1 MIQLLEKMGQSFGGQ
16 IQRIGIARAFY
27 KKPEI
32 LILDEPTNA
41 LDKENE
47 NKIIETLM
55 SLKNEITMI
64 LVSHNEEPLKMTD
77 EKIIL
82 NNGKIID

>member
-1 MIQLLEKMGQSFGGQ
+1 MEQKFPVGKFKELVL
-16 IQRIGIARAFY
+16 RAFY